1 MDIVIPLAIALAQ
14 IVTTFVAWSVT
25 INPLG
30 AHQRKRKRTYTAV
43 LIGACVFSFM
53 ATGVGTYLARDNA
66 RDLKEIKGNV
76 RILAENLENP
86 QIKESTEAGPSGDDN
101 PAGATPNEAGNAK
114 LQVEKVEAV
123 VPRNGTNSPLQLKV
137 FVKNMGGPTTQP
149 NIFSNQLNIFSNSA
163 VAESTADR
171 TKAKKVIHE
180 LAQAEV
186 YTSAHKER
194 GSASREFSLKKGE
207 TFWFIQSAPNIGSDM
222 LDGLKQGKY
231 TVYFVGVIGSYG
243 SYCFYVS
250 GDLGKVHECTP
261 ESPGF
266 GLGGDFLTKF

>member
-1 MDIVIPLAIALAQ
+1 M
-14 IVTTFVAWSVT
+14 
-25 INPLG
+25 
-30 AHQRKRKRTYTAV
+30 
-43 LIGACVFSFM
+43 IGACVFSFI

-76 RILAENLENP
+76 HILAENLENP
-86 QIKESTEAGPSGDDN
+86 QIKESMEAGPSGGDN

-114 LQVEKVEAV
+114 LQVQKVEAV
-123 VPRNGTNSPLQLKV
+123 VPRDGTNSPLQLKV
-137 FVKNMGGPTTQP
+137 FVKNMDGSATQ
-149 NIFSNQLNIFSNSA
+149 LDIFSNSA
-163 VAESTADR
+163 VTEFTADR
-171 TKAKKVIHE
+171 EKAKKLIHE

-186 YTSAHKER
+186 YIPAYKER

-231 TVYFVGVIGSYG
+231 TVYFIGVIGPHG
-243 SYCFYVS
+243 SYCYYVS
-250 GDLGKVHECTP
+250 GDLSKVHECTP